1 MGESTD
7 VFVIG
12 GGPAGLAAAI
22 AARKQG
28 FRVMVADADEPPI
41 DKACGEGLLPNSLEA
56 LARLGVTLG
65 PSDGCR
71 FRGIRFVGGGVSP
84 EAHFPGAPGRG
95 VLRKAL
101 HERIVSHASGCGV
114 RLLWRTRVT
123 GFDDRT
129 VFLGGTP
136 ICTRWII
143 GADGANSL
151 VRRWARLDRRV
162 QDEVRFA
169 YRRHYRLR
177 AWTDCVEVHWADGVQ
192 VYITPVGPREICA
205 VVISRN
211 PRLRLAHALRSLP
224 TLAARI
230 GNGEPSSAER
240 GGTTCM
246 LKLRRVCRGRVA
258 LTGDAAGC
266 VDAITGEGLGLA
278 FQQAEALADALAA
291 NDLGRYQSAHRQITR
306 RASLMAKS
314 LLTLD
319 AWPVLRQR
327 VVRTF
332 ADHPQ
337 VFDRLLAAH
346 VGTGSG
352 AGLVAT
358 GVRLA
363 WHVVMA

>member
-12 GGPAGLAAAI
+12 GGPAGLVAAI

-28 FRVMVADADEPPI
+28 FRVTVADADEPPI

-56 LARLGVTLG
+56 LARLGISMA
-65 PSDGCR
+65 PSTGYP
-71 FRGIRFVGGGVSP
+71 FRGIRFVDGGVAP

-95 VLRKAL
+95 VRRKAL
-101 HERIVSHASGCGV
+101 HGIIVSHASSCGV

-123 GFDDRT
+123 GFNDEA
-129 VFLGGTP
+129 VFLGGTR
-136 ICTRWII
+136 IDTRWII

-151 VRRWARLDRRV
+151 VRRWARLDGRV

-169 YRRHYRLR
+169 HRRHYRLHP
-177 AWTDCVEVHWADGVQ
+177 WTDCVEVHWGDGMQ
-192 VYITPVGPREICA
+192 VYVTPVGPNEICA
-205 VVISRN
+205 AVISRN
-211 PRLRLAHALRSLP
+211 PRMRLADALRSLP
-224 TLAARI
+224 TLAARLE
-230 GNGEPSSAER
+230 NGAPSSAER
-240 GGTTCM
+240 GGITCM
-246 LKLRRVCRGRVA
+246 LELRRVCRGRVA

-278 FQQAEALADALAA
+278 FQQAEALAEALAA
-291 NDLGRYQSAHRQITR
+291 SDLRRYEAAHRRIGR

-314 LLTLD
+314 LLVLD
-319 AWPVLRQR
+319 SWPVLRRR
-327 VVRTF
+327 VIRTF
-332 ADHPQ
+332 ENHPH

-346 VGTGSG
+346 VGNGSD
-352 AGLVAT
+352 ANLVAS

-363 WHVVMA
+363 WHIVTA